1 MARALLPVNDPEVL
15 SKHLEVINA
24 PVQRIGAHSSK
35 KTLGTSH
42 CLNGITGGILLPPA
56 QPLLS

>member
-1 MARALLPVNDPEVL
+1 MARALLPVDDPEVR
-15 SKHLEVINA
+15 SEHLEVINA

-42 CLNGITGGILLPPA
+42 CLDGITGGILLPTGW
-56 QPLLS
+56 PLLF